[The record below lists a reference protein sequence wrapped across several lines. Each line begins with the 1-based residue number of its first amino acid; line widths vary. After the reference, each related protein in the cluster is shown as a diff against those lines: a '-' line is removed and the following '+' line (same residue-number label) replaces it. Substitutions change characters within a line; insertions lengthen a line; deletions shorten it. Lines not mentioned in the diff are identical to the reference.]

1 MRLMC
6 ITGMFFVSVSA
17 LQGQVK
23 QVSRYEADLKYNDP
37 EPMVFSLEET
47 GLLISEDSREFENGS
62 RVRKY
67 THLDTALHIVWAA
80 QVPIPEE
87 EEIAGYEYAAG
98 KFQLLYTHRQHQF
111 LKGSLVTLD
120 LRNQTL
126 KSSPFNVQLNM
137 NLTHFTSAGK
147 NSVIGGQMGL
157 QPVIV
162 LVEGETARTKLLP
175 GFFLNDSEII
185 DLRVNRN
192 ETFSLIQLN
201 KKGREKIMI
210 YRAFDPEGNQLV
222 EDRFELDPEIT
233 IQSAMSSTLAHNE
246 VLIAGV
252 YSFGNSRLSTGIFSV
267 VLNPGGEKKVR
278 YTDFPMLSR
287 FLDYLPEK
295 KAARIIEKASQR
307 RSFGRSPDFRI
318 AASLH
323 RVDEHPFGFLIFGE
337 SFQIPSETQS
347 SMMNTGP
354 YFYRPGLSTIPYQYN
369 NIPWRYGY
377 DPFAGTARL
386 SSTVRMTNAFAI
398 ALDFNGAYLWDQ
410 AVDLEQKS
418 IPPDVQFADYCLSKD
433 GNTDFFFPSEKGL
446 GHSLTGDKSGKKE
459 VVVQSVNV
467 GETATLNYENS
478 LEHTVR
484 RWYRN
489 NLYIS
494 GQQLLRDGSTRET
507 EQKKRVFFIN
517 KIQLR

>member
-1 MRLMC
+1 MRLTF
-6 ITGMFFVSVSA
+6 ITGMFFISVSA

-23 QVSRYEADLKYNDP
+23 QISRYEADLKYNDP

-47 GLLISEDSREFENGS
+47 GLLVAEDSREFENGN
-62 RVRKY
+62 RIRKY
-67 THLDTALHIVWAA
+67 THLDTALQIVWAA
-80 QVPIPEE
+80 KVSIPEE
-87 EEIAGYEYAAG
+87 EEIAGYEYSAG
-98 KFQLLYTHRQHQF
+98 RFQLLYTHRQHQF
-111 LKGSLVTLD
+111 LKGSLVALD
-120 LRNQTL
+120 LQGQTL
-126 KSSPFNVQLNM
+126 KSNPFNVQLNM

-162 LVEGETARTKLLP
+162 LFEAETARTKILP
-175 GFFLNDSEII
+175 GFFLNNSELI

-210 YRAFDPEGNQLV
+210 YRAFDQDGNQLV

-233 IQSAMSSTLAHNE
+233 IQSAMSSTLLHNE

-252 YSFGNSRLSTGIFSV
+252 YSYGNSRLSTGIFSV
-267 VLNPGGEKKVR
+267 VLNPGGEKQVR

-295 KAARIIEKASQR
+295 KAARIIQKASQR

-323 RVDEHPFGFLIFGE
+323 RVDERPFGFLIFGE

-354 YFYRPGLSTIPYQYN
+354 FFYRPGLSTIPYQYN

-386 SSTVRMTNAFAI
+386 SSTVRMANAFAI
-398 ALDFNGAYLWDQ
+398 AFNFNGAYLWDQ
-410 AVDLEQKS
+410 AVDLEQTS
-418 IPPDVQFADYCLSKD
+418 IPPDVQFADYTYS
-433 GNTDFFFPSEKGL
+433 GEENTEFFFPDEKGL
-446 GHSLTGDKSGKKE
+446 GYSIAKGKAEKKE
-459 VVVQSVNV
+459 VVIQSIDV
-467 GETATLNYENS
+467 GEDATLNYENS

-484 RWYRN
+484 RWFGN

-494 GQQLLRDGSTRET
+494 GQQLIRDGSTRET
-507 EQKKRVFFIN
+507 DQKRRVFFIN